1 MAGPKTRTIGDI
13 ADEVLAL
20 QVKIKKKEEEIETL
34 DIERKQKLDELR
46 AAADNA
52 QLTSGGGKKSKFSIS
67 VETVPHISNWDEF
80 CQYIAAN
87 NYFHLI
93 QRRPG
98 SKACQELWSQ
108 GTAIPGV
115 DKFSQH
121 KVQVKGV

>member
-1 MAGPKTRTIGDI
+1 MNLRMRSSADQRAPGIYQTFDKVAPPPLTISNTRITGFVGITQKGPLNEPVR
-13 ADEVLAL
+13 
-20 QVKIKKKEEEIETL
+20 
-34 DIERKQKLDELR
+34 
-46 AAADNA
+46 
-52 QLTSGGGKKSKFSIS
+52 
-67 VETVPHISNWDEF
+67 ISNWDEF